1 MTRAC
6 CVLALT
12 LTLGLVSSGGVLA
25 QEDAPSGYQAPDT
38 EFQWVTSGSDI
49 TQIVTGLRY
58 THHNWYGELNIG
70 GLSAFDNRENAIFLG
85 LGLGRRFQIVPRLY
99 FGPDVGYRHVVPDG
113 SNDPTIDTGKYFTL
127 EARLKLELV
136 LGRHLSAFIGV
147 AATNIYQG
155 YSLGS
160 ETVGKT
166 SIFFGVGL
174 L

>member
-6 CVLALT
+6 FVLALIIT
-12 LTLGLVSSGGVLA
+12 LVLVSPWGVHA
-25 QEDAPSGYQAPDT
+25 QEDPPSGYQAPDT

-58 THHNWYGELNIG
+58 THHNWYGEASMG
-70 GLSAFDNRENAIFLG
+70 GLSAFDNRENAFFLS
-85 LGLGRRFQIVPRLY
+85 LYLGRRFQIVPRLY
-99 FGPDVGYRHVVPDG
+99 FGPDVGYRHVIPDG
-113 SNDPTIDTGKYFTL
+113 SDDPAIDTGKYFTL

-160 ETVGKT
+160 DTVGKE

>member
-6 CVLALT
+6 CLLVLT
-12 LTLGLVSSGGVLA
+12 LTLGLVSSGGAQA
-25 QEDAPSGYQAPDT
+25 QEDAPSRYKAPDT

-49 TQIVTGLRY
+49 TKIVTGLRY

-113 SNDPTIDTGKYFTL
+113 SNDPLIDTDKYFTL

>member
-12 LTLGLVSSGGVLA
+12 LALGFVTPRGVLA
-25 QEDAPSGYQAPDT
+25 QEDSPSGYQAPDT

-58 THHNWYGELNIG
+58 THHNWYGEASMG
-70 GLSAFDNRENAIFLG
+70 GLSAFDNRENAFFLS
-85 LGLGRRFQIVPRLY
+85 LYLGRRFQIVPRLY
-99 FGPDVGYRHVVPDG
+99 FGPDVGYRHVIPDG
-113 SNDPTIDTGKYFTL
+113 SDDPTIDTSKYFTL

-136 LGRHLSAFIGV
+136 LGKNLSAFIGV

-160 ETVGKT
+160 DTVGKE